1 MCLPLHWRTGAYGCT
16 HWCIRAFV
24 HVCMYAFVHLWID
37 VIARWRASAKAAP
50 PETDPR
56 APGLPRNQLVSQCR
70 PSSVSLKNASL
81 GCGTPASSRTDS
93 QHGFPPTCP
102 IPPTGRMGAHASVA
116 WMVNTSVVRSGT
128 TGFWV
133 TRAPSMGSGGAV
145 FAVRRANEKCANAPF
160 GCGLVRAPS
169 RGSPVAGTPVA
180 GPHNLWE
187 SRAALNRQARP
198 EEAQEPSW
206 GTAKGCTQTM
216 PSRPHPTKPVR
227 RVSKQV
233 VTYVVVDIEGR
244 RGRRRR
250 VRRPRVRRRVRWRRR
265 RRPRGRRQR
274 WRRWRWRW
282 RRRPRGRRWW

>member
-1 MCLPLHWRTGAYGCT
+1 MPTVALA
-16 HWCIRAFV
+16 HWCIWVHPLVHRAFV

-93 QHGFPPTCP
+93 QHGFPPTRP

-116 WMVNTSVVRSGT
+116 WMVNTSVVRSST

-145 FAVRRANEKCANAPF
+145 FAEARQRAMRQRTLP
-160 GCGLVRAPS
+160 LD
-169 RGSPVAGTPVA
+169 VASLEHPPEAVTGTPVA
-180 GPHNLWE
+180 GPRNLWE

-233 VTYVVVDIEGR
+233 VTYVVIDIEGR